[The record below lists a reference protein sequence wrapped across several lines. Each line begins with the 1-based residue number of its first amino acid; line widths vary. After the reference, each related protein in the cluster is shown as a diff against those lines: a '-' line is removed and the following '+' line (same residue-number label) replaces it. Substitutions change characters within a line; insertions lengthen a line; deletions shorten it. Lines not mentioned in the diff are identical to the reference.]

1 MFCRA
6 RSFVLNKIPAKVFGG
21 LAKMAKKWLLMQR
34 LNEKKKYFFFN
45 DSTQLHQKLE
55 KTLFASY
62 CSYQPPMPEKF
73 IHFQIGYVVRAFA
86 SFIERL
92 SRFHNQPQLWSIK
105 KYCSILNDSVL
116 VIITIRH
123 LPFLFYARSNG
134 HRRMLSRQVDVF
146 EAISQWN
153 ATRTSSV
160 GGWVP
165 CDNFQFIQ
173 SHFIFHSYNLTGAS
187 PTTIGHIA

>member
-1 MFCRA
+1 
-6 RSFVLNKIPAKVFGG
+6 
-21 LAKMAKKWLLMQR
+21 MQR
-34 LNEKKKYFFFN
+34 SNENFYNFFEW
-45 DSTQLHQKLE
+45 LHWNSKRSIWRYCC
-55 KTLFASY
+55 SY
-62 CSYQPPMPEKF
+62 CSISGTNAEKF

-123 LPFLFYARSNG
+123 LAFLFYARSNG

-153 ATRTSSV
+153 ATHMLAV
-160 GGWVP
+160 GAWVL

-173 SHFIFHSYNLTGAS
+173 SHFIFHSYNLTGDA
-187 PTTIGHIA
+187 TTIARSV